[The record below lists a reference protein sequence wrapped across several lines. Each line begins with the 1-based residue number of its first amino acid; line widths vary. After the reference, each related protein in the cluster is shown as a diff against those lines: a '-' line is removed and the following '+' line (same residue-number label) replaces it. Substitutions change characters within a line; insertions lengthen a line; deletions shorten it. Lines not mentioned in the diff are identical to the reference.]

1 MVQKIHLYTK
11 AASKWSED
19 EAHCVY
25 STVTECAQESES
37 GGSCGEC
44 YDDLWIVA
52 GPLAFI
58 VKKERREKGEGL
70 KGQEELKGRLK
81 WRERCSELMRQINSW
96 IRIYRPFV
104 FRATNATKIKSDP
117 LWFKLWVICTAERGI
132 WIICRSHDS
141 DLCTLCCW
149 LTAFIWTSGERESRL
164 FVKARDISHSYKYWF
179 TSRYYDVSPST
190 YCEVWKTAISW
201 DKMVWLPT
209 LTWAVEA
216 VEDGH
221 VKKHHFY
228 WKLSDH
234 LCVT

>member
-1 MVQKIHLYTK
+1 MIWGWSPLCLFHSDWVR
-11 AASKWSED
+11 SGKWERRVLWGMLWRSLNSGRTTRF
-19 EAHCVY
+19 Y
-25 STVTECAQESES
+25 S
-37 GGSCGEC
+37 
-44 YDDLWIVA
+44 
-52 GPLAFI
+52 
-58 VKKERREKGEGL
+58 KERKKRESKGVKRTRRAQRTLEVKRKML
-70 KGQEELKGRLK
+70 WTNETE
-81 WRERCSELMRQINSW
+81 INSW

-104 FRATNATKIKSDP
+104 SRAANATKIKSDP
-117 LWFKLWVICTAERGI
+117 LWFELWVICTAERGI

-149 LTAFIWTSGERESRL
+149 LTAFIWTSGERESGL

-179 TSRYYDVSPST
+179 TSHYYDVSPST

-228 WKLSDH
+228 WKQSDH